1 MNVSHYVF
9 LLLLNVNY
17 DFCRFAYSI
26 AAIAQASG
34 APLYLPLAQCLRI
47 SSIDMRPRS
56 YLIRSHIKLVA
67 ALVLPLTNLKF
78 AP

>member
-1 MNVSHYVF
+1 LVATHERVSLYAPF
-9 LLLLNVNY
+9 LLYANY
-17 DFCRFAYSI
+17 DFCRFACSI

-34 APLYLPLAQCLRI
+34 APLYLPLAQCFRI

-67 ALVLPLTNLKF
+67 ALT
-78 AP
+78 